1 MDGTMVRT
9 EELWVISEARTMTK
23 LGGVWTAQDAAVS
36 IGGPLDRVVDYM
48 AERVGRTS
56 AEVSEI
62 LVADIE
68 ELMQAREIPW
78 MPGAQELHDQLIA
91 AGIAQALVSNS
102 WRDLMDTVLDKL
114 DTSFDVS
121 IAGDEIERP
130 KPNPMPYVR
139 AAELLGASTSQT
151 VVLEDSPTGI
161 RAALGAGC
169 TVVGVPLNSDLPPHP
184 RLTIVGSLADVDLA
198 MLRSLIRD

>member
-1 MDGTMVRT
+1 MVRT

-68 ELMQAREIPW
+68 ELMQAHEIPW
-78 MPGAQELHDQLIA
+78 MPGARELHDQLVA

-102 WRDLMDTVLDKL
+102 WRELMDTVLDKL

-184 RLTIVGSLADVDLA
+184 RLTIVESLAQVDLA